1 MRNIINM
8 IIKIAIIWGAAWLF
22 PEYVKVQDTRTMVS
36 KHAFGTAYSY
46 CLQYPE
52 WREELGSRTSTV
64 KSPQITGMPGAHNGS
79 DATADLAERRVELR
93 EKMEKVEDT
102 VREAVGD
109 NKSLYEYLL
118 EYVTTEGATFHWMK
132 QKGIPCERT
141 YFYEVRR
148 YFYYLMAK
156 RI

>member
-1 MRNIINM
+1 MSAISGMERGAGQQDINRQESSDNRN
-8 IIKIAIIWGAAWLF
+8 
-22 PEYVKVQDTRTMVS
+22 
-36 KHAFGTAYSY
+36 
-46 CLQYPE
+46 
-52 WREELGSRTSTV
+52 
-64 KSPQITGMPGAHNGS
+64 GAHNGS
-79 DATADLAERRVELR
+79 DATANLAERRVELR
-93 EKMEKVEDT
+93 EKMHKVEDT
-102 VREAVGD
+102 VRDAVGD

>member
-1 MRNIINM
+1 MSNVRPLNKKKYGI
-8 IIKIAIIWGAAWLF
+8 
-22 PEYVKVQDTRTMVS
+22 S

-52 WREELGSRTSTV
+52 WVEELNSETSTL
-64 KSPQITGMPGAHNGS
+64 KSPQITGMPGAHSGS
-79 DATADLAERRVELR
+79 DATAALAERRVELQN
-93 EKMEKVEDT
+93 KVDNVEQT
-102 VREAVGD
+102 VREAVGKD
-109 NKSLYEYLL
+109 QALFEYIL

-141 YFYEVRR
+141 YFYKVRR
-148 YFYYLMAK
+148 FFYYLMAQ

>member
-1 MRNIINM
+1 
-8 IIKIAIIWGAAWLF
+8 
-22 PEYVKVQDTRTMVS
+22 
-36 KHAFGTAYSY
+36 
-46 CLQYPE
+46 
-52 WREELGSRTSTV
+52 
-64 KSPQITGMPGAHNGS
+64 MPGAHNGS
-79 DATADLAERRVELR
+79 DATANLAERRVELR
-93 EKMEKVEDT
+93 EKMHKVEDT
-102 VREAVGD
+102 VRDAVGD